1 MVCLKQTGQ
10 GAHNIGKCYLR
21 SRVKTAIII
30 IIIITIIIIGFY
42 TERKIVADGTTWD
55 IILGSQLVGAE
66 DLLQAQGA

>member
-1 MVCLKQTGQ
+1 MHIILESATSDLVW
-10 GAHNIGKCYLR
+10 
-21 SRVKTAIII
+21 KTAIII